1 MITDTPIL
9 PYYAVIFTSIRS
21 DVDDDYSKTS
31 DRMIE
36 LAEQQEGFLGVES
49 ATEDYGITISYWK
62 DLQSIS
68 RWKNNV
74 EHKVA
79 RERGKKE
86 WYLQFNVRIGKIEK
100 DYQFI
105 KH

>member
-21 DVDDDYSKTS
+21 DVDDGYSKTS

-49 ATEDYGITISYWK
+49 AREDYGSTIS
-62 DLQSIS
+62 
-68 RWKNNV
+68 
-74 EHKVA
+74 
-79 RERGKKE
+79 
-86 WYLQFNVRIGKIEK
+86 
-100 DYQFI
+100 
-105 KH
+105 

>member
-21 DVDDDYSKTS
+21 DVDDGYSKTS

-49 ATEDYGITISYWK
+49 ARKDYGITISYWK
-62 DLQSIS
+62 DLESIS

-100 DYQFI
+100 EYQFI